1 MKESHF
7 RRICTISESFC
18 DKCFKYDKE
27 PNIAGLD
34 ADLAEMAKIV
44 KGKDKDT
51 KALLL
56 LFVERGARTSFLKHA
71 LVKTQTGEKATDG
84 ITTDNEFKSLLEH
97 LEAKNKETDDAN
109 LISEILSHLL
119 MEVESI
125 SSEINVTSL
134 QSFNSVNDTYKEIE
148 GSINERLKR
157 FSDELVN
164 FNKEQDA
171 ILNEFHDEMHDV
183 EKRMHDSNIT
193 ILGIFSAV
201 VLVFNAAVGF
211 YSSAIS
217 AFGSFT
223 TYKTI
228 AVLLIIGIIVVGAMM
243 GLFYYLEVVRKGAR
257 VDINRHIRVTRKKD
271 KQRSANSKR
280 EVAPRENIYI
290 VEKTGVFKSLLPFLI
305 IIVLLIAGLVSVF
318 CFWKDGSIEV
328 RDQEVEQ
335 VVEQMIASSAENKQQ
350 PTENKQQ

>member
-7 RRICTISESFC
+7 RRICKISERFC
-18 DKCFKYDKE
+18 DKCFKYDKD
-27 PNIAGLD
+27 PNIAGID
-34 ADLAEMAKIV
+34 ADLAEMAKLV
-44 KGKDKDT
+44 EGKDKDT

-56 LFVERGARTSFLKHA
+56 LFVERGARTAFLKHA
-71 LVKTQTGEKATDG
+71 LVKTQTGDKATDG

-97 LEAKNKETDDAN
+97 LEEKNEETENASFV
-109 LISEILSHLL
+109 SEILNHLL

-134 QSFNSVNDTYKEIE
+134 QSFNSVNDTYKKNEN
-148 GSINERLKR
+148 SINEKFKKLN
-157 FSDELVN
+157 DDIIDLGE
-164 FNKEQDA
+164 EHDA
-171 ILNEFHDEMHDV
+171 ILSEFQDEIHDV
-183 EKRMHDSNIT
+183 EKRMYDSNIT
-193 ILGIFSAV
+193 ILGVFSAV

-243 GLFYYLEVVRKGAR
+243 GLCYYLERVRKGAS
-257 VDINRHIRVTRKKD
+257 VDINKHIRVTRKKD

-290 VEKTGVFKSLLPFLI
+290 VEKPGVFKSLLPFLI
-305 IIVLLIAGLVSVF
+305 LILLLIIGLVSVF
-318 CFWKDGSIEV
+318 CFWKKGSIEE
-328 RDQEVEQ
+328 RDQ
-335 VVEQMIASSAENKQQ
+335 VVEQMISSSAENEQQ
-350 PTENKQQ
+350 PAGNE